1 MKQNARNFT
10 LLSLALVLGG
20 CTSVKPERVSS
31 LERQVNDL
39 QTAVSNLKRET
50 EAELRRLGSPNASM
64 LTRVQFLET
73 QVADLKR
80 KLDTFC
86 VVTRGGRWDRF
97 RPSGD
102 AECNIK

>member
-1 MKQNARNFT
+1 MKQGARLT
-10 LLSLALVLGG
+10 ILILLSLAMFG
-20 CTSVKPERVSS
+20 CASVAPERVSS
-31 LERQVNDL
+31 LERQVSDL

-64 LTRVQFLET
+64 LTRIQFLEN
-73 QVADLKR
+73 QVADLRR
-80 KLDTFC
+80 KIDTFC

-102 AECNIK
+102 GECNIK